1 MLRRKTCKFRD
12 LERIAATFFAHPG
25 TGHGLVASIAKAGLF
40 LVGGGRCT
48 MPPEAADVVSL
59 QAGAVLQLLPSRMT
73 AAFLEPKQAV
83 IAPAPARSSAKPHTE
98 AVDGVSTVV
107 PLPDNARQFAAA
119 LEPHQARL
127 YRTCLVLAR
136 NTADAEDLLQEAWV
150 KAWRHRASFDGSG
163 SLYGWLL
170 QIVRR
175 THWERVRQLARRRT
189 LWEAVQDG
197 LSEVW
202 DALGPAV
209 DPEELTGTV
218 QSADA
223 LLAALRQIPAPFA
236 EVVALCDLEGLDYA
250 SVAAH
255 LQLPIGTVKSRHA
268 RGRQRLRTAL
278 TEAAETDPSHGLASP
293 SDRLQGGT

>member
-1 MLRRKTCKFRD
+1 MR
-12 LERIAATFFAHPG
+12 
-25 TGHGLVASIAKAGLF
+25 
-40 LVGGGRCT
+40 
-48 MPPEAADVVSL
+48 
-59 QAGAVLQLLPSRMT
+59 LLPLHIA

-83 IAPAPARSSAKPHTE
+83 IAPAPARSAANPDSEVAKG
-98 AVDGVSTVV
+98 ALTVEL
-107 PLPDNARQFAAA
+107 LPDDARQFAAA
-119 LEPHQARL
+119 LAPHQARL

-136 NTADAEDLLQEAWV
+136 NTPDAEDLLQEAWV
-150 KAWRHRASFDGSG
+150 KAWRHRAAFDGTG

-189 LWEAVQDG
+189 LWQAVQDG

-202 DALGPAV
+202 DVLGPAV

-236 EVVALCDLEGLDYA
+236 EVVALCDLEGMDYA
-250 SVAAH
+250 SAAAH

-278 TEAAETDPSHGLASP
+278 TAVADADLSHGSASP